1 MLNIDKKA
9 QEFWQNGYLL
19 IDDFFDAQLMDKYQ
33 QRILMHFG
41 DDPDFS
47 HNKEFLQKS
56 NTDVIPWFPQLEG
69 LQEFDIAE
77 QDQRLIKLT
86 EAILGHGWS
95 SLYSMVMFSKKGSN
109 GQAWHQDCPP
119 EDKSQF
125 NLNRLVYTM
134 DIDHNTGGQILV
146 MPGTHLG
153 GAISIGDINED
164 FAEQVVLT
172 PKKGTLVLIHGHL
185 WHRVLPVNHLHRVS
199 TNYRCRPAN
208 TPDDITDTCVYR
220 NMRYAFSSNQ
230 VIEDR
235 TV

>member
-77 QDQRLIKLT
+77 QDPRLIKLT